1 MKAEE
6 VERGSRGVEKWEGR
20 RQRGNLASG
29 FGGNVITVESG
40 QRERGKKSKAIGFI
54 VGLWSCL
61 SPFGR
66 NTFLSSQ

>member
-20 RQRGNLASG
+20 RRRGNLASG

-40 QRERGKKSKAIGFI
+40 HRDVERKAKRL
-54 VGLWSCL
+54 GLWSCL
-61 SPFGR
+61 SPFGQ
-66 NTFLSSQ
+66 NIFLSSQ